1 MKKLKLI
8 SIYTLSLFY
17 INIGVS
23 HFISPDFFKVIMPP
37 YIPFSIFFVYLSG
50 FFEILFGLM
59 IIFKKS
65 RYYGATGL
73 CLLLIFVFPANVYL
87 YHSYEAQEILNITKD
102 GSFVRLFFQI
112 PLLILAYWHSKEKTS
127 KKIDLVGI
135 IIFIPT
141 IIYFLSLS
149 L

>member
-1 MKKLKLI
+1 
-8 SIYTLSLFY
+8 
-17 INIGVS
+17 
-23 HFISPDFFKVIMPP
+23 MPP
-37 YIPFSIFFVYLSG
+37 YIPFSMLFVYLSG

-65 RYYGATGL
+65 RYYGAVGL

-112 PLLILAYWHSKEKTS
+112 SLLILSYWHSKEKTS
-127 KKIDLVGI
+127 KKIDLLNTL
-135 IIFIPT
+135 IFIPT

>member
-1 MKKLKLI
+1 
-8 SIYTLSLFY
+8 
-17 INIGVS
+17 
-23 HFISPDFFKVIMPP
+23 MPP
-37 YIPFSIFFVYLSG
+37 YIPFSMLFVYLSG

-65 RYYGATGL
+65 RYYGAVGL

-127 KKIDLVGI
+127 KKIDLLNTL
-135 IIFIPT
+135 IFIPT

>member
-1 MKKLKLI
+1 
-8 SIYTLSLFY
+8 
-17 INIGVS
+17 
-23 HFISPDFFKVIMPP
+23 MPP
-37 YIPFSIFFVYLSG
+37 HIPFSMFFVYLSG

-65 RYYGATGL
+65 RYYGASGL

-112 PLLILAYWHSKEKTS
+112 PLLILAYWHSKEKHPKWVDYLS
-127 KKIDLVGI
+127 ALV
-135 IIFIPT
+135 FIPT
-141 IIYFLSLS
+141 IIYFLSI
-149 L
+149 

>member
-17 INIGVS
+17 INIGIS

-37 YIPFSIFFVYLSG
+37 YIPFSMFFVYLSG

-87 YHSYEAQEILNITKD
+87 YQSYEAQEILNISKD
-102 GSFVRLFFQI
+102 RSFIRLFFQI
-112 PLLILAYWHSKEKTS
+112 PLLILAYWHSKKETS
-127 KKIDLVGI
+127 KKIDLIGTL
-135 IIFIPT
+135 IFVPT

>member
-1 MKKLKLI
+1 MKKFKLI
-8 SIYTLSLFY
+8 SIYTLSVFY
-17 INIGVS
+17 INVGIT
-23 HFISPDFFKVIMPP
+23 HFISPDFFKVILPP
-37 YIPFSIFFVYLSG
+37 YIPFSMFFVYISG

-87 YHSYEAQEILNITKD
+87 YNSYEAQEILNITKE
-102 GSFVRLFFQI
+102 GSFLRLFFQI
-112 PLLILAYWHSKEKTS
+112 PLFVLAYWHSKEKTS
-127 KKIDLVGI
+127 KKIDLVI
-135 IIFIPT
+135 TIIFIPT

>member
-17 INIGVS
+17 INIGIS
-23 HFISPDFFKVIMPP
+23 HFISPDFFKVILPP
-37 YIPFSIFFVYLSG
+37 YIPFSMFFVYLSG

-73 CLLLIFVFPANVYL
+73 CLLLIFVFPANIYL
-87 YHSYEAQEILNITKD
+87 YQSYEAQEILNISKD
-102 GSFVRLFFQI
+102 GSFIRLFFQI
-112 PLLILAYWHSKEKTS
+112 PLLILAYWHSKKETS
-127 KKIDLVGI
+127 KKIDLIGTL
-135 IIFIPT
+135 IFVPT

>member
-1 MKKLKLI
+1 MKKFKII

-17 INIGVS
+17 INIGIS

-65 RYYGATGL
+65 RYYGASGL

-87 YHSYEAQEILNITKD
+87 YHSYEAQEILNITKQ
-102 GSFVRLFFQI
+102 GSFVRLFFQV
-112 PLLILAYWHSKEKTS
+112 PLFILAYWHSMEKS
-127 KKIDLVGI
+127 SYYFDFFSML
-135 IIFIPT
+135 IFFPT
-141 IIYFLSLS
+141 IIYFLTLS
-149 L
+149 N

>member
-17 INIGVS
+17 INIGIS

-37 YIPFSIFFVYLSG
+37 YIPFSVFFVYLSG

-87 YHSYEAQEILNITKD
+87 YQSYEAQEILNISKD
-102 GSFVRLFFQI
+102 GSFIRLFFQI
-112 PLLILAYWHSKEKTS
+112 PLLILAFWHSKKETS
-127 KKIDLVGI
+127 KKIDLIGTL
-135 IIFIPT
+135 IFVPT